1 MQHCWNVTG
10 RGPQTWLALVSL
22 LLVPAQEEWLS
33 TNLAIHWG
41 KRLVRIDQGE
51 DEITAHF
58 GDGTTAK
65 GDILIGADGINSVV
79 REYLLQKLNSNLLTL
94 VPLAWIIGQLELS
107 SEDFKRQLE
116 LAHSGYMSRSQEM
129 GFHYF
134 AGVHQGNPD
143 GNSGKHYW
151 QWMKPDA
158 DIESP
163 DHWLQA
169 ATQQE
174 KLDHVLKEIAI
185 LPDRLC
191 EIFDK
196 TPVGG
201 IKKEPHIWRD
211 LQLEV
216 RSLPSGRVIL
226 RGDAARAM
234 TPFRGE
240 GGHHALI
247 NSLQLSKLSGGLGQ
261 DNTIKHNSAVKSLV
275 DKYNDQM
282 LKRQESRDMEVEVSL
297 AFVGNV
303 RILAEVAA
311 ALQAL
316 HAAGIAHGDAKP
328 GNVLLFQKEVS
339 RQGVRAA
346 TYVAKLHLPDADFA
360 AIMQTDVWSF
370 GIVSALI
377 ICNSRRGI
385 FTSADHPGASIATIV
400 SSVCQVFEI
409 STAEP
414 AVLVD
419 ARSML
424 EDRQVVDP
432 DLRRLH
438 FVIERLEYY
447 HSNNNDTSYQNFKH
461 PSGYIKDYLVQELKA
476 IAGLEDD
483 ARLPMALW
491 ELGVV
496 HLSRYAHPDS
506 SAMQGLEYIRPSAS
520 RFGQTEVVLALL
532 HHGTDASLTNSLG
545 ENTLHCAW
553 CFDCPS
559 AMANVG
565 TPELDVL
572 PLVSGTPVRCAAAR
586 RRLDIVLLFQDNE
599 NITSPGKGNAAQ
611 RMLISKDVLT
621 PSIKSSDYV
630 GFDLLER
637 KMKATST
644 LAACF
649 SIIPYP
655 TAQVPGGPKTAIQE
669 RHPFKGMG
677 NYIGGTIDGVVE
689 GVVVNLVKGP
699 FR

>member
-79 REYLLQKLNSNLLTL
+79 REYLLQKPNSNLLTL

-282 LKRQESRDMEVEVSL
+282 LKRQESRDMEVGKDAAQEANPRKRARGRRRAGQSNILENATETHPVFLRVCAASADLTNGPKTITSGFRSPPCWSKRRTQHWIDPEVSL
-297 AFVGNV
+297 AFLGNV

-339 RQGVRAA
+339 RQGVRAK

-483 ARLPMALW
+483 ARLPMVLW

-553 CFDCPS
+553 CFDCPQGQRS
-559 AMANVG
+559 AADADVGSEPAAPLGARVRAQLQHHIPLMSARTGLYARNDMA
-565 TPELDVL
+565 
-572 PLVSGTPVRCAAAR
+572 
-586 RRLDIVLLFQDNE
+586 
-599 NITSPGKGNAAQ
+599 
-611 RMLISKDVLT
+611 
-621 PSIKSSDYV
+621 
-630 GFDLLER
+630 
-637 KMKATST
+637 
-644 LAACF
+644 
-649 SIIPYP
+649 
-655 TAQVPGGPKTAIQE
+655 
-669 RHPFKGMG
+669 
-677 NYIGGTIDGVVE
+677 
-689 GVVVNLVKGP
+689 
-699 FR
+699 